1 MCKNELY
8 ETIKDMDVE
17 DQEIILKL
25 ADVFKGEEDTI
36 IEYVEK
42 ELK

>member
-1 MCKNELY
+1 MY
-8 ETIKDMDVE
+8 EIIKDMDIE

-36 IEYVEK
+36 IEYVKK
-42 ELK
+42 ELI